1 MRARACV
8 YVYIYVYTN
17 ACVSMRVSA
26 CDEERERKARASFC
40 DAMMVLGKREL
51 SRSAAKKAGGVETL
65 NISRKKKK
73 LPLPSQTN

>member
-1 MRARACV
+1 
-8 YVYIYVYTN
+8 
-17 ACVSMRVSA
+17 VSA

-40 DAMMVLGKREL
+40 GALMVLGKREL

-73 LPLPSQTN
+73 LPLPQTNYLIFFPASLVFR